1 MSVKEEGTATAVV
14 RKKSVRNIVVVALAC
29 ALWLPTTSA
38 IAVDNATASNGE
50 IVIDAGAGSSD
61 VDDAVDSDGSGDT
74 GSAGEILIDNE
85 MSDNDGVSE
94 GDSTALP
101 NPSPTPPLDGSTPM
115 ESELDTSEDPG
126 KVTTGDSELTTG
138 STDATTGSAEVLAT
152 EIVEFKD
159 KRLEACV
166 TDALK
171 IDVGKQ
177 ITKDD
182 LRRLTEF
189 SCELSENS
197 DIAPLAYATN
207 LKRLNL
213 HNSKISDIS
222 ALKKLV
228 TLESL
233 DVSGNRISDFSAL
246 KSLTKLVHVKIGS
259 QKPSGSLLTNRWVDV
274 GGRWYYLNS
283 QGQMAIG
290 WGKIGATWYYFDSEA
305 AMSTGW
311 LHLGKTWYYL
321 DASGAMATGWAKVGG
336 AWYYMDSTGVMSTG
350 WAAVGG
356 KWYYFDSN
364 GTMVTGWLARGGTW
378 YYLNST
384 GAMTTGW
391 TKVGGTWYFMN
402 PSGAMVTGW
411 LARGGTWYYLRP
423 NGAMVT
429 GWLQQGNVWYYL
441 KSNGA
446 MATGRHTINGV
457 AYTFNSSG
465 IWLSDQIP
473 LFVYGTLR
481 TGEEAEFVISGYVQ
495 QKIVTRA
502 SAVDLWITWDNRGS
516 WPWIMPGTYGTTGE
530 ALSFA
535 PQQAS
540 QAIARADNWE
550 GYIPGGNV
558 NTMNYTREVISSGQG
573 YVYAYVATPHRQAFI
588 RAYGTRVIHGD
599 FTRF

>member
-1 MSVKEEGTATAVV
+1 MSIKEERAAVAV
-14 RKKSVRNIVVVALAC
+14 TRKKRMRNVVVLAMTC
-29 ALWLPTTSA
+29 ALWLPPASA
-38 IAVDNATASNGE
+38 IAADNATVSNGE
-50 IVIDAGAGSSD
+50 ISIDSEAP
-61 VDDAVDSDGSGDT
+61 
-74 GSAGEILIDNE
+74 
-85 MSDNDGVSE
+85 DNDGVSE

-101 NPSPTPPLDGSTPM
+101 NPSPAPSATPTPTPTPTLDGSTSIEP
-115 ESELDTSEDPG
+115 ES
-126 KVTTGDSELTTG
+126 TTDI
-138 STDATTGSAEVLAT
+138 TDATTGSTEVVAT
-152 EIVEFKD
+152 DIVEFKD
-159 KRLEACV
+159 KGLEACV
-166 TDALK
+166 ADALK
-171 IDVGKQ
+171 IDVGKP

-189 SCELSENS
+189 SCELTENP
-197 DIAPLAYATN
+197 DISPLAYATN
-207 LKRLNL
+207 LKRLTL
-213 HNSKISDIS
+213 RNSKISDIS

-228 TLESL
+228 ALESL
-233 DVSGNRISDFSAL
+233 DVSGNRISDFAAL
-246 KSLTKLVHVKIGS
+246 KSLTKLIHVKIGS

-283 QGQMAIG
+283 KGQMATE
-290 WGKIGATWYYFDSEA
+290 WGKVGATWYHFDSEGT
-305 AMSTGW
+305 MSTGW

-321 DASGAMATGWAKVGG
+321 DASGAMATGWAAVGG
-336 AWYYMDSTGVMSTG
+336 KWYYLDSTGAMATG

-356 KWYYFDSN
+356 KWYYLD
-364 GTMVTGWLARGGTW
+364 
-378 YYLNST
+378 ST
-384 GAMTTGW
+384 GAMATGW

-402 PSGAMVTGW
+402 SSGAMTTGW

-441 KSNGA
+441 NSTGA
-446 MATGRHTINGV
+446 MVTGRHTINGV
-457 AYTFNSSG
+457 TYTFNSSG

-550 GYIPGGNV
+550 GYVPGGNI

-573 YVYAYVATPHRQAFI
+573 YVYAYVATPHRQTFI
-588 RAYGTRVIHGD
+588 RAYGTRVINGD

>member
-1 MSVKEEGTATAVV
+1 MSIKEERAAAAVD
-14 RKKSVRNIVVVALAC
+14 RKKRMRNVVALALTC
-29 ALWLPTTSA
+29 VLWLPTASA
-38 IAVDNATASNGE
+38 T
-50 IVIDAGAGSSD
+50 
-61 VDDAVDSDGSGDT
+61 AVDSETVSND
-74 GSAGEILIDNE
+74 EILID
-85 MSDNDGVSE
+85 SAAPDNDGVSE

-101 NPSPTPPLDGSTPM
+101 NPSPTPTLDVSTSIEPELTTGSTDAP
-115 ESELDTSEDPG
+115 
-126 KVTTGDSELTTG
+126 TGSTDATTG
-138 STDATTGSAEVLAT
+138 STDATTGSTGVAAID
-152 EIVEFKD
+152 IVEFKD
-159 KRLEACV
+159 KGLEACV
-166 TDALK
+166 ADALK
-171 IDVGKQ
+171 IDVGKP

-189 SCELSENS
+189 SCELTEHP
-197 DIAPLAYATN
+197 DISPLAYATN
-207 LKRLNL
+207 LKRLTL
-213 HNSKISDIS
+213 RNSNISDIS

-228 TLESL
+228 ALESL
-233 DVSGNRISDFSAL
+233 DVSGNRISDFAAL

-259 QKPSGSLLTNRWVDV
+259 QKPSGSVLTNRWVDV

-283 QGQMAIG
+283 QGQMATD
-290 WGKIGATWYYFDSEA
+290 WGKVGATWYHFDSEG

-311 LHLGKTWYYL
+311 LRLGKTWYYL
-321 DASGAMATGWAKVGG
+321 DATGAMA
-336 AWYYMDSTGVMSTG
+336 TG

-356 KWYYFDSN
+356 KWYYLD
-364 GTMVTGWLARGGTW
+364 
-378 YYLNST
+378 ST
-384 GAMTTGW
+384 GAMATGW
-391 TKVGGTWYFMN
+391 TKVGGTWFFMN
-402 PSGAMVTGW
+402 SSGAMATGW

-441 KSNGA
+441 NSTGA
-446 MATGRHTINGV
+446 MVTGRHTINGV
-457 AYTFNSSG
+457 TYTFNSSG

-481 TGEEAEFVISGYVQ
+481 TGEEAEFVISGYVK

-502 SAVDLWITWDNRGS
+502 SAVDLWITWDSRGS

-550 GYIPGGNV
+550 GYVPGGNI

-573 YVYAYVATPHRQAFI
+573 YVYAYVATPHRQTFI
-588 RAYGTRVIHGD
+588 RAYGTRVINGD